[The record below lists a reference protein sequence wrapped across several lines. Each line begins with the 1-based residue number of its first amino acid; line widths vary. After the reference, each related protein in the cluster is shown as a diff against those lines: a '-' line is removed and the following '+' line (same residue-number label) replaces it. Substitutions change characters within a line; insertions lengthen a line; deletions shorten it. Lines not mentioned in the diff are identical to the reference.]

1 METSL
6 IEGAS
11 PLLPVATKKK
21 DSPKRIIIVS
31 QVKKQEEDQRERIE
45 SVSTSLPLATKKA
58 SERVVIER
66 TVGKKRLIG
75 ERDKMERVLGG
86 GRVKKIK

>member
-11 PLLPVATKKK
+11 PLLPVATKK

-31 QVKKQEEDQRERIE
+31 QVKKREEDQRERIE
-45 SVSTSLPLATKKA
+45 GVSTSLPLATKKA

-75 ERDKMERVLGG
+75 ERDKTERVLGG